1 MARAKRKHAP
11 TAARKKASAP
21 KAPVR
26 ASPANKAARSA
37 PKIASRKGAALALDP
52 VLLTV
57 IANRLDGIVRE
68 MTNTLLR
75 AARSAVISSARDFSC
90 CIITGD
96 NQLLASAEGLP
107 VHIFGAHLQGANM
120 CEYHKGDIREGD
132 AYLDNDPYG
141 GNTHPADHTF
151 LVPVFIE
158 GEHLFTTVAKCHM
171 ADIGNSIPSSYFARA
186 LDVYE
191 EGALVFPGV
200 RIQRDFKN
208 EPDIMR
214 MCRARI
220 RVPEQWYGD
229 ALAALGSAR
238 IAERRLKELC
248 AKYGTRTIKAFIR
261 DWFDY
266 SERRMAESIRRL
278 PKARIENTGRSD
290 PLEGILPDGLTL
302 KVGIDIDPKAATI
315 SVDLRDNPPC
325 VPCGMNTS
333 RAAATSSV
341 VGAIFNS
348 LEKDIPRNAG
358 SFRRLSFQYAED
370 SVVASPVFPHSCS
383 TATTNVSERLVNI
396 TQSAFAKLGDGHGLS
411 EGGTGLGAG
420 MAVLSGKDHRRGDAR
435 YVNRMMLSTNGG
447 PASPTADG
455 WVNYAIP
462 VIAGLMYR
470 DSVEI
475 DELKHP
481 FRVES
486 LGLVPD
492 SAGAGRFR
500 GAPAQE
506 LTYTPLENPVQVV
519 IPCDGQFAPP
529 RGVNG
534 GHNGTPGSTHLV
546 NHNGDTTKLPNVV
559 IVQLQ
564 KGQVLRGRDSSGGGY
579 GDPLTR
585 DPARVRIDVLEGWE
599 SLTKARDIYGVIFVG
614 EIDDDSLTVDAD
626 ATRRRRAELAAMHRS
641 AAE

>member
-1 MARAKRKHAP
+1 MATPKKKAKARP
-11 TAARKKASAP
+11 AARKA
-21 KAPVR
+21 VR
-26 ASPANKAARSA
+26 ARHAAA
-37 PKIASRKGAALALDP
+37 KLDP
-52 VLLTV
+52 VIMTV

-96 NQLLASAEGLP
+96 NHLLASAEGLP

-151 LVPVFIE
+151 LVPVFID

-208 EPDIMR
+208 EPDVIR

-220 RVPEQWYGD
+220 RVPDQWYGD

-238 IAERRLKELC
+238 IAERRLKTLC
-248 AKYGTRTIKAFIR
+248 EKYGKATIKSFIR

-266 SERRMAESIRRL
+266 SERRMTESIRKL
-278 PKARIENTGRSD
+278 PKAHIENVGWSD

-302 KVGIDIDPKAATI
+302 KVIIDIDPKAGKI
-315 SVDLRDNPPC
+315 DVDLTDNPEC

-348 LEKDIPRNAG
+348 LEKGIPRNAG
-358 SFRRLSFQYAED
+358 SFRRLAFKYAEN

-420 MAVLSGKDHRRGDAR
+420 MAVLSGQDHRRGNAR

-486 LGLVPD
+486 LKLVTD
-492 SAGAGRFR
+492 SAGAGRYR

-506 LTYTPLENPVQVV
+506 LEYVPLENAVQAV

-534 GHNGTPGSTHLV
+534 GLNGTPGQTHLV
-546 NHNGDTTKLPNVV
+546 DTDGAEKKLPNVV
-559 IVQLQ
+559 IVHLQ
-564 KGQVLRGRDSSGGGY
+564 KGQRLRGRDSSGGGY

-585 DPARVRIDVLEGWE
+585 DVKRVLTDVLEGWE
-599 SLTKARDIYGVIFVG
+599 SIEKARDVYGVVFTG
-614 EIDDDSLTVDAD
+614 KIDDDSLAVDVT
-626 ATRRRRAELAAMHRS
+626 ATTARRGALASERS
-641 AAE
+641 IAAE

>member
-1 MARAKRKHAP
+1 MATAK
-11 TAARKKASAP
+11 KKASA
-21 KAPVR
+21 K
-26 ASPANKAARSA
+26 KAA
-37 PKIASRKGAALALDP
+37 PKGAAKKLDP
-52 VLLTV
+52 IVLTV

-96 NQLLASAEGLP
+96 NHLLASAEGLP

-120 CEYHKGDIREGD
+120 CQYHKGDIREGD

-200 RIQRDFKN
+200 RIQRKYKN
-208 EPDIMR
+208 EPDVIR

-220 RVPEQWYGD
+220 RVPDQWYGD

-238 IAERRLKELC
+238 VAERRLKELC
-248 AKYGTRTIKAFIR
+248 AKYGKATVKAFIR

-266 SERRMAESIRRL
+266 SERRMAESIRKL
-278 PKARIENTGRSD
+278 PKARIENVGWSD

-302 KVGIDIDPKAATI
+302 KVIVDIDPKAGRI
-315 SVDLRDNPPC
+315 DVDLTDNPPC

-358 SFRRLSFQYAED
+358 SFRRLSFRYAEN

-396 TQSAFAKLGDGHGLS
+396 TQSAFAKLGDGYGLS

-420 MAVLSGKDHRRGDAR
+420 MAVLSGQDHRRANAR

-486 LGLVPD
+486 LKLVTD
-492 SAGAGRFR
+492 SAGAGRYR

-506 LTYTPLENPVQVV
+506 LVYTPLENAVQAV

-534 GHNGTPGSTHLV
+534 GLNGTPGQTHLV
-546 NHNGDTTKLPNVV
+546 NTDGTEKKLPNVV
-559 IVQLQ
+559 IVHLQ
-564 KGQVLRGRDSSGGGY
+564 KGQRLRGRDSSGGGY

-585 DPARVRIDVLEGWE
+585 DPKRVLVDVLEGWE
-599 SLTKARDIYGVIFVG
+599 SVEKARDVYGVVFTGMI
-614 EIDDDSLTVDAD
+614 EDDSLAVDAA
-626 ATRRRRAELAAMHRS
+626 ATAARRRELAVDRRV

>member
-1 MARAKRKHAP
+1 MTRTQAKTRARPTKAGTPIAKK
-11 TAARKKASAP
+11 
-21 KAPVR
+21 
-26 ASPANKAARSA
+26 SPAR
-37 PKIASRKGAALALDP
+37 LDP
-52 VLLTV
+52 VILTV

-120 CEYHKGDIREGD
+120 CKYHEGDIREGD

-191 EGALVFPGV
+191 EGALVFPAV
-200 RIQRDFKN
+200 RIQRNFRN
-208 EPDIMR
+208 ELDIIR

-238 IAERRLKELC
+238 VAERRLKELC
-248 AKYGTRTIKAFIR
+248 AKYGKQTVKIFIK

-266 SERRMAESIRRL
+266 SERRMAESIRKL
-278 PKARIENTGRSD
+278 PKARIENTGQSD

-302 KVGIDIDPKAATI
+302 KVIIDIDPQKATI
-315 SVDLRDNPPC
+315 AADLRDNPPC

-333 RAAATSSV
+333 EAAATSSV

-348 LEKDIPRNAG
+348 LARDIPRNAG
-358 SFRRLSFQYAED
+358 SFRRLSFKYAEN
-370 SVVASPVFPHSCS
+370 SVVAAPVFPHSCS

-396 TQSAFAKLGDGHGLS
+396 TQSAFAKLGDGHGLA

-420 MAVLSGKDHRRGDAR
+420 MAVLSGKDHRWGDAR

-486 LGLVPD
+486 LGLVTD

-506 LTYTPLENPVQVV
+506 VVYTPLENPVQAV

-534 GHNGTPGSTHLV
+534 GHNGTPGSTHLI
-546 NHNGDTTKLPNVV
+546 NHNGDVTKLPNVV
-559 IVQLQ
+559 IVHLQ
-564 KGQVLRGRDSSGGGY
+564 KGQKLRGRDSSGGGY

-585 DPARVRIDVLEGWE
+585 EPSRVLNDVLEGWE
-599 SLTKARDIYGVIFVG
+599 SIDKARDVYGVIFTG
-614 EIDDDSLTVDAD
+614 AIENDSLAVDVA
-626 ATRRRRAELAAMHRS
+626 ATAARRAELAQGHRA